1 MGNLIKSCNI
11 GSTSGNSRSIIPP
24 STNNGNHLSKDK
36 QQTSIFGKGTLDN
49 GNDVATHNG
58 SEETKTLINKN
69 GSVLNPKQ
77 QATADHLQDS
87 SQSLLKDTVTDEI
100 KDESSS
106 SSIRTAAATATADS
120 DLLSTTVTSSSYD
133 VHVTYQSSVKQMYQR
148 RKSTA
153 ALTGAIPPMDFPRIN
168 LLPHEHTL
176 FCERK
181 VGDCSTCSCSH
192 KK

>member
-11 GSTSGNSRSIIPP
+11 GTTSGNSRSIIPP

-36 QQTSIFGKGTLDN
+36 QQISIVGKGTLDN
-49 GNDVATHNG
+49 GNDATHNG

-77 QATADHLQDS
+77 QTTADHLQDS
-87 SQSLLKDTVTDEI
+87 PQSLLKDTVTDEI

-106 SSIRTAAATATADS
+106 SSSIRTATATADS

-153 ALTGAIPPMDFPRIN
+153 ALTGAIPPMDFPRIK